1 MDKQKVNV
9 PGAEEFAKPRS
20 RKNFFKA
27 MAVAGVGAA
36 AGSVAF
42 SREARAQ
49 AAGDIEIANFAL
61 TLEFLEEEFYALAL
75 DAGVLSGDALA
86 VVENLFEHESAHVD
100 AITGLIEQFGGTPVA
115 KPEFVFP
122 PASLASQAGVLDL
135 ANILEPTGVG
145 AYLGA
150 APLIQSPDVLA
161 AAGSIEG
168 VEGEHVVA
176 IRQLLGLVPFANEA
190 FPKALTM
197 DEVLAAVSPFIM
209 GGMMDTGG
217 AQYRERSSFGRV

>member
-1 MDKQKVNV
+1 MDKQKINV
-9 PGAEEFAKPRS
+9 PGAQEFARPRS
-20 RKNFFKA
+20 RRDFFKSV
-27 MAVAGVGAA
+27 AVAGAGAA

-42 SREARAQ
+42 SREANAQ
-49 AAGDIEIANFAL
+49 ASGDLKIANFAL
-61 TLEFLEEEFYALAL
+61 TLEFLEAEFYALAL

-135 ANILEPTGVG
+135 AAIFEPTGVG
-145 AYLGA
+145 AYVGA

-161 AAGSIEG
+161 AAASIAGTESD
-168 VEGEHVVA
+168 HVVA
-176 IRQLLGLVPFANEA
+176 INNLLGVVPPANTVFA
-190 FPKALTM
+190 KALTM
-197 DEVLAAVSPFIM
+197 DEVLAAVAPFIV

-217 AQYRERSSFGRV
+217 AEYRSRESFGRV

>member
-27 MAVAGVGAA
+27 MAVAGAGAA

-42 SREARAQ
+42 SREAGAQ
-49 AAGDIEIANFAL
+49 AAGDLEIANFAL
-61 TLEFLEEEFYALAL
+61 TLEYLEAEFYLLAL

-86 VVENLFEHESAHVD
+86 VVEAIYDHEVQHVD
-100 AITGLIEQFGGTPVA
+100 ALIALIEQFGGTPVA
-115 KPEFVFP
+115 EPEFVFP
-122 PASLASQAGVLDL
+122 PEGLASQAGILDL
-135 ANILEPTGVG
+135 AATFEPVGVG

-150 APLIQSPDVLA
+150 APIIQSPEVLA
-161 AAGSIEG
+161 AAGSIAG

-176 IRQLLGLVPFANEA
+176 VNNLIGGLPAAVEA
-190 FPKALTM
+190 FPAALTM
-197 DEVLAAVSPFIM
+197 DEVLAAVSPFIV

>member
-115 KPEFVFP
+115 KP
-122 PASLASQAGVLDL
+122 
-135 ANILEPTGVG
+135 
-145 AYLGA
+145 
-150 APLIQSPDVLA
+150 
-161 AAGSIEG
+161 
-168 VEGEHVVA
+168 
-176 IRQLLGLVPFANEA
+176 
-190 FPKALTM
+190 
-197 DEVLAAVSPFIM
+197 
-209 GGMMDTGG
+209 
-217 AQYRERSSFGRV
+217 

>member
-122 PASLASQAGVLDL
+122 PESLASQAGVLEL

-176 IRQLLGLVPFANEA
+176 IRNLLGIVPPADEA
-190 FPKALTM
+190 FPAALTM
-197 DEVLAAVSPFIM
+197 DEVLAAVAPFIM
-209 GGMMDTGG
+209 GGMMETGG
-217 AQYRERSSFGRV
+217 GAYRDRNSFGRV

>member
-122 PASLASQAGVLDL
+122 PESLASQAGVLEL

-161 AAGSIEG
+161 AAGSI
-168 VEGEHVVA
+168 V
-176 IRQLLGLVPFANEA
+176 GLV
-190 FPKALTM
+190 K
-197 DEVLAAVSPFIM
+197 
-209 GGMMDTGG
+209 
-217 AQYRERSSFGRV
+217 RSR

>member
-1 MDKQKVNV
+1 MDKQKINV
-9 PGAEEFAKPRS
+9 PGAQEFARPRS
-20 RKNFFKA
+20 RRDFFKSV
-27 MAVAGVGAA
+27 AVAGAGAA

-42 SREARAQ
+42 SREASAQ
-49 AAGDIEIANFAL
+49 AVGDIEIANFAL
-61 TLEFLEEEFYALAL
+61 TLEYLEAEFYRLAL

-135 ANILEPTGVG
+135 AAIFEPTGVG
-145 AYLGA
+145 AYVGA

-161 AAGSIEG
+161 AAASIAGTESD
-168 VEGEHVVA
+168 HVVA
-176 IRQLLGLVPFANEA
+176 INNLLGVVPPANTVFA
-190 FPKALTM
+190 KALTM
-197 DEVLAAVSPFIM
+197 DEVLAAVAPFIV

-217 AQYRERSSFGRV
+217 AEYRSRESFGRV

>member
-197 DEVLAAVSPFIM
+197 DEVLAAVSPFIT
-209 GGMMDTGG
+209 GGMMETGG
-217 AQYRERSSFGRV
+217 AEYRSRESFGRV

>member
-42 SREARAQ
+42 SREAGAQ
-49 AAGDIEIANFAL
+49 AAGDLEIANFAL
-61 TLEFLEEEFYALAL
+61 TLEYLEAEFYALAL

-122 PASLASQAGVLDL
+122 SASLASQAGVLDL

-190 FPKALTM
+190 FPAALTM

-209 GGMMDTGG
+209 GEMMETGG
-217 AQYRERSSFGRV
+217 AEYRSRESFGRV